1 MKQATELA
9 IGMVKEYGM
18 SDKVGLRD
26 FTVTDDRN
34 SLITINELSSQM
46 NDTID
51 QEVNRLLNESY
62 SRAKDILIKNRV
74 YTFLIILTEFFYISI
89 L

>member
-18 SDKVGLRD
+18 SEKVGLRD
-26 FTVTDDRN
+26 FTVTEDRN
-34 SLITINELSSQM
+34 SLVTVNELSSQM
-46 NDTID
+46 NDIID

-62 SRAKDILIKNRV
+62 FRAKDILTKHKV
-74 YTFLIILTEFFYISI
+74 FFFFY
-89 L
+89 